1 MENEYII
8 PANYTDA
15 GKLLGAFEIRS
26 AAEAI
31 LLCVPLALILLK
43 LSPFGL
49 TGTVVLVSAP
59 CFALGGFAL
68 TGIQDRSLLEFLRI
82 FLLFRKKRRILTYR
96 GTKWILRN

>member
-15 GKLLGAFEIRS
+15 GKLFGAFEIRR

-31 LLCVPLALILLK
+31 LLCIPLALILLK

-49 TGTVVLVSAP
+49 TGTVVFASAP
-59 CFALGGFAL
+59 CFTLGGFAL

-82 FLLFRKKRRILTYR
+82 YISFRKKKRKLTYR
-96 GTKWILRN
+96 GTKWISRN

>member
-8 PANYTDA
+8 PANYTD
-15 GKLLGAFEIRS
+15 
-26 AAEAI
+26 EAI

-49 TGTVVLVSAP
+49 TGTVILVSAP

-68 TGIQDRSLLEFLRI
+68 TGIQDRSLLDFLRI
-82 FLLFRKKRRILTYR
+82 YISFRKRRRILTYR
-96 GTKWILRN
+96 GTKWISRN

>member
-43 LSPFGL
+43 LSP
-49 TGTVVLVSAP
+49 
-59 CFALGGFAL
+59 
-68 TGIQDRSLLEFLRI
+68 LEIGRAHV
-82 FLLFRKKRRILTYR
+82 
-96 GTKWILRN
+96 

>member
-15 GKLLGAFEIRS
+15 GKLLGAFEIRR

-59 CFALGGFAL
+59 LFCARRLRTDRN
-68 TGIQDRSLLEFLRI
+68 TGQVIA
-82 FLLFRKKRRILTYR
+82 
-96 GTKWILRN
+96 

>member
-15 GKLLGAFEIRS
+15 GKLLGTFEIRNVI
-26 AAEAI
+26 ETLI
-31 LLCVPLALILLK
+31 LCLPIGLALLK

-59 CFALGGFAL
+59 CFTLGGFAL

-82 FLLFRKKRRILTYR
+82 YISFRKRRRILTYR